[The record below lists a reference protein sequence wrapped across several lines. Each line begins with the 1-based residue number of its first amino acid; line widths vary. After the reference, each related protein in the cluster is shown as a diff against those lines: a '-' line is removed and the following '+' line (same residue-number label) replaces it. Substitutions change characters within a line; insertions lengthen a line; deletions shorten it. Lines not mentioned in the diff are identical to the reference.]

1 MSRKC
6 VVAYRALPE
15 AQLDRIRSEHDVVLA
30 DPRVPGREQIFLE
43 ALPRAQGL
51 IGSSYA
57 IGPDVLDR
65 APRLEVISTVSVGV
79 DKFDPPDL
87 QRRGIVLCH
96 TPGVLTETVADLLF
110 GMVLATSRRSPEL
123 ARLVET
129 GNWTTNIG
137 TDLFGWDVH
146 GKTLGILGYGRIGH
160 AVARRAALGFNMPV
174 LYHSRSKVDSGL
186 PEGCAKA
193 VTRDELLAQSDF
205 IIIVLPLTDD
215 TRGMLGAE
223 AFAKMKPGAILVN
236 GARGPIVQEDALL
249 KALDHGS
256 LRAAA
261 LDVFDIEPL
270 PLDSALRGHPKIL
283 ALPHAGSATHETRLA
298 MAEMATSNLLLALR
312 GETPLAAYRA

>member
-6 VVAYRALPE
+6 VLAYRALPAE
-15 AQLDRIRSEHDVVLA
+15 QMDRIRNEHEVVQA
-30 DPRVPGREQIFLE
+30 DPRIPGQERAFLE
-43 ALPRAQGL
+43 ALPQAQGL

-57 IGPDVLDR
+57 IGRELLDR
-65 APRLEVISTVSVGV
+65 APRLEVISSISVGV
-79 DKFDPPDL
+79 DKYEPLEL
-87 QRRGIVLCH
+87 QRRGIMLCH

-110 GMVLATSRRSPEL
+110 GMVLATSRRIPEL
-123 ARLVET
+123 ARLVEA
-129 GNWTTNIG
+129 GQWKANIG
-137 TDLFGWDVH
+137 SDLFGWDVH

-174 LYHSRSKVDSGL
+174 LYHSRSNVPSGL
-186 PEGCAKA
+186 PDGCAKA

-205 IIIVLPLTDD
+205 VVIVLPLTDE
-215 TRGMLGAE
+215 TRGMLDAD
-223 AFAKMKPGAILVN
+223 AFARMKPGAILVN
-236 GARGPIVQEDALL
+236 GARGPIVREDALL
-249 KALDHGS
+249 DALDHGS

-261 LDVFDIEPL
+261 LDVFDVEPL
-270 PLDSALRGHPKIL
+270 PLDSPLRGHPKIL